1 MIPAGDLPVT
11 DRPIRPPITPAT
23 FVIPGALVAL
33 GLLTWL
39 DWSRR
44 ERRLTARTADRLR

>member
-1 MIPAGDLPVT
+1 VT
-11 DRPIRPPITPAT
+11 DLLDPPASMAAKL
-23 FVIPGALVAL
+23 VVPGALVAL

-44 ERRLTARTADRLR
+44 EPRLKARTADRLR